1 MVRKLSLCYCLPGNT
16 RHWFYGLCRTG
27 FGNDLFR
34 QIQHLST
41 SMPPWKAVPPCMC
54 SGFIKMPAHRML
66 GQHDRTQ
73 LQIQETLSLAGRP

>member
-1 MVRKLSLCYCLPGNT
+1 MVRKLSFAIVFMGTLSL
-16 RHWFYGLCRTG
+16 FYGLCRTG

>member
-1 MVRKLSLCYCLPGNT
+1 MVRKLSSCYRVHGNT
-16 RHWFYGLCRTG
+16 RLFCGLCRTG

-41 SMPPWKAVPPCMC
+41 SMPPWKAVPPCLC

-73 LQIQETLSLAGRP
+73 LQIQETLSLAGRR